1 MPKFY
6 ITTAIDYANS
16 LPHLG
21 TAYEKI
27 GADVIAR
34 YRRLCGDD
42 VFFVMG
48 NDEHSQNV
56 RRKADELK
64 LPPQTYCDQM
74 AGEFQATWKE
84 LHVSND
90 FFIQTSMPVHHD
102 VVREI
107 AKRIH
112 AAKDSKGQPVVRK
125 APYEG
130 YYCVSCEAFYQEK
143 DLVGGLCPIHKAKP
157 DWIREEN
164 YFFRLSA
171 FSDRLK
177 EHFAKNP
184 EFLQPETRRNEV
196 LKVLELGL
204 EDVSISRANK
214 DWGVKLPFDESA
226 VAYVWFDAL
235 INYISALGAID
246 SPSYKKY
253 WPCDLH
259 VIGKDITRFHC
270 LIWPAMLMAAG
281 VPLPKSVWA
290 HGFVSIQ
297 GEKMSKSRG
306 NVADPRVLAKTY
318 GAEPLRYHLMREVP
332 WDKDGDFSE
341 ERLIARYN
349 ADLANDLGN
358 LLSRTVSM
366 AEKYVGKEIRNPH
379 AFTMSA
385 DLEGIEKAVRAYRD
399 RMESCL
405 IDKALEE
412 AWKLVSG
419 ANQLIDRMQPWSMAK
434 DPANQPKLAELLY
447 VLLESLRWAGL
458 ALLPAMPEKMKELLV
473 AIGVWS
479 DKKMPTFA
487 SVPAVGKHDA
497 FRTQLSKPLF
507 PRRERAGDIS

>member
-16 LPHLG
+16 TPHLG

-34 YRRLCGDD
+34 YRRLRGDD
-42 VFFVMG
+42 VLFVMG

-56 RRKADELK
+56 RKKADELGFDPK
-64 LPPQTYCDQM
+64 AYCDRM
-74 AGEFQATWKE
+74 AAEFTATWKE
-84 LHVSND
+84 IGVSND
-90 FFIQTSMPVHHD
+90 FFIQTSIPAHHEA
-102 VVREI
+102 VREI

-112 AAKDSKGQPVVRK
+112 AAKGPDGRPMIFQ

-130 YYCVSCEAFYQEK
+130 HYCISCEAFYQEK
-143 DLVGGLCPIHKAKP
+143 DLASGLCPNHKTKP
-157 DWIREEN
+157 EWIREEN

-177 EHFAKNP
+177 DHFAKNP
-184 EFLQPETRRNEV
+184 RFLLPESRRNEI

-204 EDVSISRANK
+204 QDVSISRPNK
-214 DWGVKLPFDESA
+214 DWGVKLPFDEKA

-235 INYISALGAID
+235 INYLSAVGPIGSAK
-246 SPSYKKY
+246 YERY
-253 WPCDLH
+253 WPADLH
-259 VIGKDITRFHC
+259 VIGKDITRFHS

-281 VPLPKSVWA
+281 LPLPKSIWA
-290 HGFVSIQ
+290 HGFVSIE

-306 NVADPRVLAKTY
+306 NVADPRALAKTY

-341 ERLIARYN
+341 ERLIARFN

-366 AEKYVGKEIRNPH
+366 TEKYLGKELAKPSNLTMTAELEVIERIVT
-379 AFTMSA
+379 AFSA
-385 DLEGIEKAVRAYRD
+385 CMDSLQ
-399 RMESCL
+399 

-412 AWKLVSG
+412 AWKLVSD
-419 ANQLIDRMQPWSMAK
+419 ANHLIDRMQPWSLAK
-434 DPANQPKLAELLY
+434 DPANKPKLAELMY
-447 VLLESLRWAGL
+447 VLLESLRWAGICL
-458 ALLPAMPEKMKELLV
+458 SPVMPEKSAELLS
-473 AIGVWS
+473 AIGAPSKWDPPVG
-479 DKKMPTFA
+479 TF
-487 SVPAVGKHDA
+487 PAFKTGLA
-497 FRTQLSKPLF
+497 KPLF
-507 PRRERAGDIS
+507 PRIQR